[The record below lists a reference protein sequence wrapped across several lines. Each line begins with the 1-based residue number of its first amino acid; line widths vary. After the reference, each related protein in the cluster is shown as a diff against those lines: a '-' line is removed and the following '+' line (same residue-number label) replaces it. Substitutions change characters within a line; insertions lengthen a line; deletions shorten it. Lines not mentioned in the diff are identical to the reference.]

1 MSGLL
6 NFLSGSFLGNLG
18 SSRRLILIGSD
29 IHKDRVFNHE
39 KSSIEESSR

>member
-6 NFLSGSFLGNLG
+6 NFLSGSFLGNLAG
-18 SSRRLILIGSD
+18 AADTHSRSD

-39 KSSIEESSR
+39 KSSIGESSR